1 MIGEFFLMKITLKL
15 ILNIAYHLGDKKQNY
30 SKLPKTTLYSIFFYL
45 NEDSYKK
52 ELYQRTVWKI
62 IWKQIMCNPVYKH
75 KRIISGFIKP
85 PQMKFFPSLTAK

>member
-1 MIGEFFLMKITLKL
+1 MIGEFLLMKITLKL

-52 ELYQRTVWKI
+52 ELY
-62 IWKQIMCNPVYKH
+62 
-75 KRIISGFIKP
+75 
-85 PQMKFFPSLTAK
+85 